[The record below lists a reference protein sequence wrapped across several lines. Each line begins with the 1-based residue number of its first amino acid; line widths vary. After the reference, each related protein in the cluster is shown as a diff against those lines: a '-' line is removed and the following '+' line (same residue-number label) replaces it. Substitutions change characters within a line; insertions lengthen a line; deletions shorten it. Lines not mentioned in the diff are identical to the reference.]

1 MDHFD
6 YDVAVIGSGFGGSVT
21 ALRLVEKGYRVVV
34 LEAGRRF
41 ADEDFA
47 TSSWDVR
54 RYVWAP
60 WARCFGILKL
70 TPLRDVLIASGAGV
84 GGGSLVYAN
93 TLYQPGDEYFED
105 PRWAHITDWREELLP
120 HFDQARRMLGVVP
133 YPGFTEADRLMAD
146 IADELGVGDSVHPAD
161 VGVLFA
167 DRPSL
172 PMADPYFGGKGPDR
186 TSCTECGACL
196 TGCRVGAKN
205 TLVKNYL
212 YLAEQAGV
220 EVRPL
225 TTVTDVRPR
234 RGGYR
239 VRTSAS
245 GAPWKR
251 GHVDVEQV
259 VFAANSLNTQ
269 NLLHRLKR
277 RSLRHISPMLGTLAR
292 TNSESVLSARDG
304 DRRADH
310 TSGLAI
316 TSSFHPDAHTHVEP
330 VRYGPGSGLIG
341 LLNAHLVDPIEGVP
355 RWRATLRTYRRMGL
369 RAAFRLHDP
378 RRWAEQSVVILTM
391 QTLDNSVTTFLKR
404 RPWGWRM
411 TTKQGVGEPNPEWIP
426 VSHRVARAL
435 AKRLGG
441 VAGGSVADLVGVP
454 VTAHFIGGCVI
465 GATPQEGVIDP
476 YHRLFGHP
484 GLHVIDGS
492 TISGNLGVNPSLT
505 ITAQAERALS
515 MWPNRGDSDERPP
528 LGAPYRRM
536 APVPPKDPQV
546 PVGAPAELRWAR
558 TR

>member
-1 MDHFD
+1 MSDFD
-6 YDVAVIGSGFGGSVT
+6 YDVAIVGSGFGGSVT
-21 ALRLVEKGYRVVV
+21 ALRLREKGYSVVV

-41 ADEDFA
+41 ADHEFA

-54 RYVWAP
+54 RYLWAP
-60 WARCFGILKL
+60 WARCFGILRL

-105 PRWAHITDWREELLP
+105 SRWAHITDWRAELEP
-120 HFDQARRMLGVVP
+120 HFDQARRMLGVVT
-133 YPGFTEADRLMAD
+133 YPGSTEADRLMAEV
-146 IADELGVGDSVHPAD
+146 AEELGVAETVHPAD

-167 DRPSL
+167 ERPAL
-172 PMADPYFGGKGPDR
+172 PLADPFFGGRGPDR

-225 TTVTDVRPR
+225 TTVTDVRPL

-239 VRTSAS
+239 VSTRGT
-245 GAPWKR
+245 GTPWKR
-251 GHVDVEQV
+251 GRLTAEQV
-259 VFAANSLNTQ
+259 VFSGNSLNTQ
-269 NLLHRLKR
+269 DLLHRLRR
-277 RSLRHISPMLGTLAR
+277 RSLPRMSPLLGTLAR

-310 TSGLAI
+310 TPGLAI
-316 TSSFHPDAHTHVEP
+316 TSSFHPDPQTHVEP

-341 LLNAHLVDPIEGVP
+341 LLNAHLVDPVEGVP
-355 RWRATLRTYRRMGL
+355 RWRATLRTYRRLGV
-369 RAAFRLHDP
+369 RKAFRLHDP
-378 RRWAEQSVVILTM
+378 RRWAEQSIVILTM
-391 QTLDNSVTTFLKR
+391 QTLDNSVTTFLRR
-404 RPWGWRM
+404 RPWGLRM
-411 TTKQGVGEPNPEWIP
+411 TTREGIGEPSPEWIP
-426 VSHRVARAL
+426 VSHRVARSL
-435 AKRLGG
+435 ARRVGG

-465 GATPQEGVIDP
+465 GATAEEGVVDP
-476 YHRLFGHP
+476 YQRLFGHP
-484 GLHVIDGS
+484 GLHVVDGS
-492 TISGNLGVNPSLT
+492 TISANLGVNPALT

-515 MWPNRGDSDERPP
+515 FWPNRGEPDARPA
-528 LGAPYRRM
+528 LGEPYRRL
-536 APVPPKDPQV
+536 AAVPPRDPQV
-546 PVGAPAELRWAR
+546 PAGAGGELRWAR
-558 TR
+558 

>member
-6 YDVAVIGSGFGGSVT
+6 FDVAIIGSGFGGSVT

-41 ADEDFA
+41 ADDEFA

-54 RYVWAP
+54 RYLWAP

-93 TLYQPGDEYFED
+93 TLYQPGDEYFDD
-105 PRWAHITDWREELLP
+105 PRWAGITDWRAELLP

-133 YPGFTEADRLMAD
+133 YPGFTR
-146 IADELGVGDSVHPAD
+146 ADELMAEVAEELGVADTVHPAE

-172 PMADPYFGGKGPDR
+172 PLADPYFGGKGPDR

-225 TTVTDVRPR
+225 TTVTDVRPH

-239 VRTSAS
+239 VSTRST
-245 GAPWKR
+245 GALSR
-251 GHVDVEQV
+251 RSHVTAEQV
-259 VFAANSLNTQ
+259 VFSANSLNTQ
-269 NLLHRLKR
+269 DLLHRLR
-277 RSLRHISPMLGTLAR
+277 RTSLRHVSPMLGTLAR
-292 TNSESVLSARDG
+292 TNSESILSARDG
-304 DRRADH
+304 DRKADH
-310 TSGLAI
+310 TRGLAI
-316 TSSFHPDAHTHVEP
+316 TSSFHPDPHTHVEP

-341 LLNAHLVDPIEGVP
+341 LLNAHLVDPVEGIA
-355 RWRATLRTYRRMGL
+355 RWRATVRRYRAMGL
-369 RAAFRLHDP
+369 RRAFRLHDP

-426 VSHRVARAL
+426 VSHRVARSL
-435 AKRLGG
+435 AQRLGG
-441 VAGGSVADLVGVP
+441 VAGGSVADLIGVP

-465 GATPQEGVIDP
+465 GATPQEGVVDP

-492 TISGNLGVNPSLT
+492 TISANLGVNPSLT

-515 MWPNRGDSDERPP
+515 MWPNRGEADPRPP
-528 LGAPYRRM
+528 LGAPYRRV
-536 APVPPKDPQV
+536 APVAPRDPQV
-546 PVGAPAELRWAR
+546 PAGAPAELSWAR
-558 TR
+558 